1 MKLISKSNNRIRF
14 LFVGDVYQN
23 YVWFVILQD
32 IKGITTTNAFQKLLD
47 ESNHKSNKMW
57 V

>member
-1 MKLISKSNNRIRF
+1 MTLISKSNNRIRF
-14 LFVGDVYQN
+14 LFVGDIYQN
-23 YVWFVILQD
+23 YLWFVILKD

>member
-1 MKLISKSNNRIRF
+1 MTLISKSNNIIRF
-14 LFVGDVYQN
+14 LFVGDIYQN
-23 YVWFVILQD
+23 YLWFVILKD

>member
-23 YVWFVILQD
+23 YVWFVILKD

>member
-23 YVWFVILQD
+23 YVWFVILKD
-32 IKGITTTNAFQKLLD
+32 IKGITTTNTKQKLLD